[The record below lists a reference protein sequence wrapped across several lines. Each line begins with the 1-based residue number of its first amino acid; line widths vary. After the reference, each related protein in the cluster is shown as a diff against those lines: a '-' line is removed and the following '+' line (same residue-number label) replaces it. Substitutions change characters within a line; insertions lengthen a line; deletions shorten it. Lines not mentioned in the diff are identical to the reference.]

1 MKVSHSLIVLMVVV
15 LAAGGTLAKMNS
27 ACKRSQHAWCAPMS
41 SVRHHIQVGSK

>member
-1 MKVSHSLIVLMVVV
+1 MKVSYELIVLMVVV

-27 ACKRSQHAWCAPMS
+27 ACKSSQHAWCAPMS